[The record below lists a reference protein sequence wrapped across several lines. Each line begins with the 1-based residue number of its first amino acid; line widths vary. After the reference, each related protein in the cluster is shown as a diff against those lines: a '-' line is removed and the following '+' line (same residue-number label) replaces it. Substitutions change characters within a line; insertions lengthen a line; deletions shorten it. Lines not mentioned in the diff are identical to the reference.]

1 MKQTCSSEIRIP
13 RILIAAPGSGSGKT
27 LLTCA
32 LLRLLGR
39 KGIRAAAYKC
49 GPDFI
54 DPMFHKKVLGTPS
67 RNLDLYLAGEEGVRR
82 SFAAGCEG
90 ARRSFSAGCEDAR
103 RSFAAECEGAQIAII
118 EGVMGYFDGTGAS
131 GMEGSSYHLASVLQA
146 PVLLAA
152 DVRGMSRSAAALI
165 KGFADYGEQ
174 KMIRGA
180 FLNRVSP
187 AMADRISGWLKSEAA
202 IPVLGS
208 LPADETLHIES
219 RHLGLVEPD
228 EIPDLLQKIDRA
240 ADLLEQT
247 LNLELLL
254 EIAKGA
260 PVLRVEKES
269 VKAPGTVPESDWGDA
284 VPESAWKDST
294 TKSAREDAAAKAS
307 PVTIAVAE
315 DEAFSFYYEDNLEL
329 LEELGAEIVRFS
341 PLHDTSLPEADGLLI
356 GGGYPELRAQE
367 LAANTFMVS
376 SIRRVAEQGMPML
389 AECGGFQYLQEELVD
404 AEGTAYKMCGVL
416 KGSSRITK
424 KLVRFG
430 YVEVSGEGL
439 YFGSGRA
446 IRGHEFHYS
455 DSTDNGSA
463 CRAVKPDGR
472 SWDCMVVQGR
482 ITAGYPHLYYRSD
495 PAFAEAFV
503 TECRKFREERG
514 RN

>member
-32 LLRLLGR
+32 LLRLLHR

-82 SFAAGCEG
+82 SFAAGCE
-90 ARRSFSAGCEDAR
+90 S
-103 RSFAAECEGAQIAII
+103 AQIAVI
-118 EGVMGYFDGTGAS
+118 EGVMGYFDGTGSS
-131 GMEGSSYHLASVLQA
+131 GMEGSSYHLASVLQT

-165 KGFADYGEQ
+165 KGFTDYGEQ

-187 AMADRISGWLKSEAA
+187 AM
-202 IPVLGS
+202 
-208 LPADETLHIES
+208 IES

-228 EIPDLLQKIDRA
+228 EVPDLLQKIDHA

-260 PVLRVEKES
+260 PVLRVEKERLNKS
-269 VKAPGTVPESDWGDA
+269 VTAA
-284 VPESAWKDST
+284 ESAREDSAAV
-294 TKSAREDAAAKAS
+294 SAREDAAAKAS

-329 LEELGAEIVRFS
+329 LEELGAEIVSFS

-376 SIRRVAEQGMPML
+376 SIRRAAEQGMPIL

-416 KGSSRITK
+416 KGSSRMTK

-503 TECRKFREERG
+503 AECRKFREERG

>member
-1 MKQTCSSEIRIP
+1 MKQNYSSEIRIP

-39 KGIRAAAYKC
+39 RGIRAAAFKC

-67 RNLDLYLAGEEGVRR
+67 RNLDLYLAGENGVRR
-82 SFAAGCEG
+82 SFAAGCT
-90 ARRSFSAGCEDAR
+90 
-103 RSFAAECEGAQIAII
+103 GAQIAVI

-174 KMIRGA
+174 RMIRGA

-208 LPADETLHIES
+208 FPLDETLCIES

-228 EIPDLLQKIDRA
+228 EIPDLLQKIDHA

-247 LNLELLL
+247 LNLKLLL
-254 EIAKGA
+254 EIAGDA
-260 PVLRVEKES
+260 PVLRVEKERLNKS
-269 VKAPGTVPESDWGDA
+269 VTAA
-284 VPESAWKDST
+284 ESAREDSAAV
-294 TKSAREDAAAKAS
+294 SAREDAAAKAS

-329 LEELGAEIVRFS
+329 LEELGAEIVSFS

-376 SIRRVAEQGMPML
+376 SIRRAAEQGMPML

-416 KGSSRITK
+416 KGSSRMTK

-455 DSTDNGSA
+455 DSTNNGNV
-463 CRAVKPDGR
+463 CRAVKHDGR
-472 SWDCMVVQGR
+472 AWDCMVVQGR

-495 PAFAEAFV
+495 PAFAETFV
-503 TECRKFREERG
+503 AECRKYREERG
-514 RN
+514 RS

>member
-1 MKQTCSSEIRIP
+1 MKQNYSSEIRIP

-39 KGIRAAAYKC
+39 RGIRAAAFKC

-67 RNLDLYLAGEEGVRR
+67 RNLDLYLAGEDGVRR
-82 SFAAGCEG
+82 SFAAGCT
-90 ARRSFSAGCEDAR
+90 
-103 RSFAAECEGAQIAII
+103 GAQIAVI

-131 GMEGSSYHLASVLQA
+131 DMEGSSYHLASVLQA

-174 KMIRGA
+174 RMIRGA

-208 LPADETLHIES
+208 FPLDETLCIES

-228 EIPDLLQKIDRA
+228 EIPDLLQKIDHA

-247 LNLELLL
+247 LNLKLLL
-254 EIAKGA
+254 EIAGDA
-260 PVLRVEKES
+260 PVLRVEKERLNKS
-269 VKAPGTVPESDWGDA
+269 VTAA
-284 VPESAWKDST
+284 ESAREDSAAV
-294 TKSAREDAAAKAS
+294 SAREDAAAKAS

-329 LEELGAEIVRFS
+329 LEELGAEIVSFS

-376 SIRRVAEQGMPML
+376 SIRRAAEQGMPIL

-404 AEGTAYKMCGVL
+404 SEGIEHRMCGVL
-416 KGSSRITK
+416 KGFSRMTK

-430 YVEVSGEGL
+430 YVEVSGEGG
-439 YFGSGRA
+439 YFGSGQT

-455 DSTDNGSA
+455 DSTDNGNV

-503 TECRKFREERG
+503 AECRKFREERG

>member
-1 MKQTCSSEIRIP
+1 MKQNYSSEIRIP

-39 KGIRAAAYKC
+39 RGIRAAAFKC

-67 RNLDLYLAGEEGVRR
+67 RNLDLYLAGEDGVRR
-82 SFAAGCEG
+82 SFAAGCT
-90 ARRSFSAGCEDAR
+90 
-103 RSFAAECEGAQIAII
+103 GAQIAVI

-174 KMIRGA
+174 RMIRGA

-208 LPADETLHIES
+208 FPLGETLCIES

-228 EIPDLLQKIDRA
+228 EIPDLLQKIDHA

-247 LNLELLL
+247 LNLKLLL
-254 EIAKGA
+254 EIAGDA
-260 PVLRVEKES
+260 PVLRVEKERLNKS
-269 VKAPGTVPESDWGDA
+269 VTAA
-284 VPESAWKDST
+284 ESAREDSAAV
-294 TKSAREDAAAKAS
+294 SAREDAAAKAS

-329 LEELGAEIVRFS
+329 LEELGAEIVSFS

-376 SIRRVAEQGMPML
+376 SIRRAAEQGMPIL

-404 AEGTAYKMCGVL
+404 SEGIEHRMCGVL
-416 KGSSRITK
+416 KGFSRMTK

-430 YVEVSGEGL
+430 YVEVSGEGG
-439 YFGSGRA
+439 YFGSGQT

-455 DSTDNGSA
+455 DSTDNGNV

-503 TECRKFREERG
+503 AECRKFREERG

>member
-1 MKQTCSSEIRIP
+1 MKQNHSSEIRIP

-32 LLRLLGR
+32 LLRLFQR
-39 KGIRAAAYKC
+39 KGIRAAAFKC

-90 ARRSFSAGCEDAR
+90 A
-103 RSFAAECEGAQIAII
+103 QIAVI

-131 GMEGSSYHLASVLQA
+131 GMEGSSYHLASVLQT

-165 KGFADYGEQ
+165 KGFTDYGEQ

-187 AMADRISGWLKSEAA
+187 AMANRISGWLESEAG

-208 LPADETLHIES
+208 FPTDDALRIES

-228 EIPDLLQKIDRA
+228 EVPDLLQKIDHA

-260 PVLRVEKES
+260 PVLRVEKERLNKS
-269 VKAPGTVPESDWGDA
+269 VTAA
-284 VPESAWKDST
+284 ESAREDSAAV
-294 TKSAREDAAAKAS
+294 SAREDAAAKAS

-329 LEELGAEIVRFS
+329 LEELGAEIVSFS

-376 SIRRVAEQGMPML
+376 SIRRAAEQGMPIL

-404 AEGTAYKMCGVL
+404 AEGTAYKLEREQSDDEKAGPL
-416 KGSSRITK
+416 WLRGS
-424 KLVRFG
+424 
-430 YVEVSGEGL
+430 E
-439 YFGSGRA
+439 
-446 IRGHEFHYS
+446 
-455 DSTDNGSA
+455 
-463 CRAVKPDGR
+463 
-472 SWDCMVVQGR
+472 W
-482 ITAGYPHLYYRSD
+482 
-495 PAFAEAFV
+495 
-503 TECRKFREERG
+503 
-514 RN
+514 

>member
-1 MKQTCSSEIRIP
+1 MKQNHSSEIRIP

-32 LLRLLGR
+32 LLRLLQR
-39 KGIRAAAYKC
+39 KGIRAAAFKC

-82 SFAAGCEG
+82 SFAAGCE
-90 ARRSFSAGCEDAR
+90 S
-103 RSFAAECEGAQIAII
+103 AQIAVI
-118 EGVMGYFDGTGAS
+118 EGVMGYFDGTGSS

-146 PVLLAA
+146 PVLLAV

-165 KGFADYGEQ
+165 KGFTDYGEQ

-187 AMADRISGWLKSEAA
+187 AMANRISGWLESEVG

-208 LPADETLHIES
+208 FPADDSLRIES

-228 EIPDLLQKIDRA
+228 EVPDLLQKIDHA

-254 EIAKGA
+254 EIAQSA
-260 PVLRVEKES
+260 PVLQVEKMS
-269 VKAPGTVPESDWGDA
+269 VKEFEA
-284 VPESAWKDST
+284 
-294 TKSAREDAAAKAS
+294 ARENARNEEA

-329 LEELGAEIVRFS
+329 LEELGAQIVRFS
-341 PLHDTSLPEADGLLI
+341 PFHDREIPEADGLLI

-376 SIRRVAEQGMPML
+376 SIRRAAEQGMPML
-389 AECGGFQYLQEELVD
+389 AECGGFQYLQEELMD
-404 AEGTAYKMCGVL
+404 ADGIAHRMCGVL
-416 KGSSRITK
+416 QGCSRMTK

-430 YVEVSGEGL
+430 YVEVSGEGG

-455 DSTDNGSA
+455 DSTNNGNA
-463 CRAVKPDGR
+463 CKAVKPDGR
-472 SWDCMVVQGR
+472 AWDCMVVQGR
-482 ITAGYPHLYYRSD
+482 IVAGYPHLYYRSD

-503 TECRKFREERG
+503 RECRKFREERG

>member
-1 MKQTCSSEIRIP
+1 MKQNYSSEIRIP

-39 KGIRAAAYKC
+39 RGIRAAAFKC

-67 RNLDLYLAGEEGVRR
+67 RNLDLYLAGEDGVRR
-82 SFAAGCEG
+82 SFAAGCT
-90 ARRSFSAGCEDAR
+90 
-103 RSFAAECEGAQIAII
+103 GAQIAVI

-187 AMADRISGWLKSEAA
+187 AIADRISGWLKSEAA

-208 LPADETLHIES
+208 LPADETLRIES

-228 EIPDLLQKIDRA
+228 EVPDLLQKIDHA

-254 EIAKGA
+254 EIAQSA
-260 PVLRVEKES
+260 PVLQVEKMS
-269 VKAPGTVPESDWGDA
+269 VKELEA
-284 VPESAWKDST
+284 
-294 TKSAREDAAAKAS
+294 ARENARNEEA

-329 LEELGAEIVRFS
+329 LEELGAQIVRFS
-341 PLHDTSLPEADGLLI
+341 PLHDREFPKADGLLI
-356 GGGYPELRAQE
+356 GGGYPELKARE
-367 LAANTFMVS
+367 LAANTFMIS
-376 SIRRVAEQGMPML
+376 SIRRAAEQGMPIL
-389 AECGGFQYLQEELVD
+389 AECGGFQYLQEKLVD
-404 AEGTAYKMCGVL
+404 SEGIEHHMCGVL
-416 KGSSRITK
+416 KGCSRMTN

-430 YVEVSGEGL
+430 YLEVSGEGS
-439 YFGSGRA
+439 YFGSGRT

-455 DSTDNGSA
+455 DSTNNGNV

-472 SWDCMVVQGR
+472 AWDCMVVQGR
-482 ITAGYPHLYYRSD
+482 ITAGYPHLYYGSA
-495 PAFAEAFV
+495 PEFAEAFV
-503 TECRKFREERG
+503 RECRKFREERG
-514 RN
+514 RK

>member
-1 MKQTCSSEIRIP
+1 MKQNYSSEIRIP

-32 LLRLLGR
+32 FLRLFQR
-39 KGIRAAAYKC
+39 KGIRAAAFKC

-82 SFAAGCEG
+82 SFAAGCE
-90 ARRSFSAGCEDAR
+90 S
-103 RSFAAECEGAQIAII
+103 AQIAVI
-118 EGVMGYFDGTGAS
+118 EGVMGYFDGTGLS

-174 KMIRGA
+174 RMIRGA

-187 AMADRISGWLKSEAA
+187 TVAERIGGWLESETGL
-202 IPVLGS
+202 PVLGRFPVDAS
-208 LPADETLHIES
+208 LHIES
-219 RHLGLVEPD
+219 RHLGLIEPD
-228 EIPDLLQKIDRA
+228 EIPDLLQKIDHA

-247 LNLELLL
+247 LDLEKLL
-254 EIAKGA
+254 
-260 PVLRVEKES
+260 
-269 VKAPGTVPESDWGDA
+269 
-284 VPESAWKDST
+284 
-294 TKSAREDAAAKAS
+294 AAAGSAPALQVGEGATALQAEKNAS
-307 PVTIAVAE
+307 AFQVGEGALSGTAGEDNLPAAAATGKSGISPAIIAVAQ
-315 DEAFSFYYEDNLEL
+315 DEAFSFYYEDNLEI
-329 LEELGAEIVRFS
+329 LEELGAEIVYFS
-341 PLHDTSLPEADGLLI
+341 PLHDEGLPEADGLLI

-367 LAANTFMVS
+367 LAANTGMLS
-376 SIRRVAEQGMPML
+376 SIRRAAERGMPIL

-404 AEGTAYKMCGVL
+404 AEGNAHLMCGVL
-416 KGSSRITK
+416 KGRSRMTK

-439 YFGSGRA
+439 YFGTGRA

-455 DSTDNGSA
+455 DSTDNGNA
-463 CRAVKPDGR
+463 CKAVKPGGR

-482 ITAGYPHLYYRSD
+482 IAAGYPHLYYRSD

-503 TECRKFREERG
+503 RECRKFRQEKNSCENG
-514 RN
+514 GLP

>member
-90 ARRSFSAGCEDAR
+90 A
-103 RSFAAECEGAQIAII
+103 QIAVI
-118 EGVMGYFDGTGAS
+118 EGVMGYFDGTGTS

-187 AMADRISGWLKSEAA
+187 AIADRISGWLKSEAK

-208 LPADETLHIES
+208 FPVDESLRIES

-254 EIAKGA
+254 EIAKSA

-284 VPESAWKDST
+284 VPESARKDST
-294 TKSAREDAAAKAS
+294 AKSAREDATAKAS

-315 DEAFSFYYEDNLEL
+315 DEAFSFFYEDNLEL
-329 LEELGAEIVRFS
+329 LEELGAEIVSFS
-341 PLHDTSLPEADGLLI
+341 PLHDTSLPEADGRLI

-376 SIRRVAEQGMPML
+376 SIRRAAEQGMPIL

-416 KGSSRITK
+416 KGSSRMTK

>member
-1 MKQTCSSEIRIP
+1 MKQNYSSEIRIP

-39 KGIRAAAYKC
+39 RGIRAAAFKC

-54 DPMFHKKVLGTPS
+54 DPMFHKKVLGTSS
-67 RNLDLYLAGEEGVRR
+67 RNLDLYLAGEDGVRR
-82 SFAAGCEG
+82 SFAAGCT
-90 ARRSFSAGCEDAR
+90 
-103 RSFAAECEGAQIAII
+103 GAQIAVI

-208 LPADETLHIES
+208 FPLDETLCIES

-228 EIPDLLQKIDRA
+228 EIPDLLQKIDHA

-247 LNLELLL
+247 LNLKLLL
-254 EIAKGA
+254 EIAGDA
-260 PVLRVEKES
+260 PVLRVEEM
-269 VKAPGTVPESDWGDA
+269 
-284 VPESAWKDST
+284 
-294 TKSAREDAAAKAS
+294 AREKSSTEVS

-329 LEELGAEIVRFS
+329 LEELGAEIVSFS

-376 SIRRVAEQGMPML
+376 SIRRAAEQGMPIL
-389 AECGGFQYLQEELVD
+389 AECGGFQYLQEKLVD
-404 AEGTAYKMCGVL
+404 SEGIEHRMCGVL
-416 KGSSRITK
+416 KGFSRMTK

-430 YVEVSGEGL
+430 YVEVSGEGG
-439 YFGSGRA
+439 YFGSGQT

-455 DSTDNGSA
+455 DSTNNGSA

-503 TECRKFREERG
+503 AECRKFREERG

>member
-54 DPMFHKKVLGTPS
+54 DPMFHKKVLGTSS

-187 AMADRISGWLKSEAA
+187 AIADRISGWLKSEAA

-254 EIAKGA
+254 EIAKSA

-269 VKAPGTVPESDWGDA
+269 VKVPGTVPESDCRDA
-284 VPESAWKDST
+284 VPESARKDST
-294 TKSAREDAAAKAS
+294 AKSARKDSTAKSAREDAAAKAP

-329 LEELGAEIVRFS
+329 LEELGAEIVSFS

-376 SIRRVAEQGMPML
+376 AIRRAAEQGMPML

-416 KGSSRITK
+416 KGSSRMTK

-446 IRGHEFHYS
+446 IRALFWLRKGNPR
-455 DSTDNGSA
+455 T
-463 CRAVKPDGR
+463 
-472 SWDCMVVQGR
+472 R
-482 ITAGYPHLYYRSD
+482 ISL
-495 PAFAEAFV
+495 
-503 TECRKFREERG
+503 
-514 RN
+514 

>member
-1 MKQTCSSEIRIP
+1 MKQNHSSEIRIP

-32 LLRLLGR
+32 LLRLFQR
-39 KGIRAAAYKC
+39 KGIRAAAFKC

-82 SFAAGCEG
+82 SFAAGCE
-90 ARRSFSAGCEDAR
+90 S
-103 RSFAAECEGAQIAII
+103 AQIAVI
-118 EGVMGYFDGTGAS
+118 EGVMGYFDGTGSS

-146 PVLLAA
+146 PVLLAV

-165 KGFADYGEQ
+165 KGFTDYGEQ

-187 AMADRISGWLKSEAA
+187 AMANRISGWLESEVG

-208 LPADETLHIES
+208 FPADDSLRIES

-228 EIPDLLQKIDRA
+228 EVPDLLQKIDHA

-254 EIAKGA
+254 EIAQSA
-260 PVLRVEKES
+260 PVLQVEKMS
-269 VKAPGTVPESDWGDA
+269 VKEFEA
-284 VPESAWKDST
+284 
-294 TKSAREDAAAKAS
+294 ARENARNEEA

-329 LEELGAEIVRFS
+329 LEELGAQIVRFS
-341 PLHDTSLPEADGLLI
+341 PLHDREFPKADGLLI
-356 GGGYPELRAQE
+356 GGGYPELKARE
-367 LAANTFMVS
+367 LAANTFMIS
-376 SIRRVAEQGMPML
+376 SIRRAAEQGMPIL

-416 KGSSRITK
+416 KGSSRMTK

-482 ITAGYPHLYYRSD
+482 ITAGYPHLYYGSA
-495 PAFAEAFV
+495 PEFAEAFV
-503 TECRKFREERG
+503 RECRKFREERG
-514 RN
+514 RK

>member
-27 LLTCA
+27 LLICA

-90 ARRSFSAGCEDAR
+90 A
-103 RSFAAECEGAQIAII
+103 QIAVI
-118 EGVMGYFDGTGAS
+118 EGVMGYFDGTGTS

-187 AMADRISGWLKSEAA
+187 AIADRISGWLKSEAK

-208 LPADETLHIES
+208 FPVDESLRIES

-254 EIAKGA
+254 EIAKSA

-284 VPESAWKDST
+284 VPESARKDST
-294 TKSAREDAAAKAS
+294 AKSAREDATAKAS

-315 DEAFSFYYEDNLEL
+315 DEAFSFFYEDNLEL
-329 LEELGAEIVRFS
+329 LEELGAEIVSFS

-376 SIRRVAEQGMPML
+376 AIRRAAEQGMPML

-416 KGSSRITK
+416 KGSSRMTK

>member
-1 MKQTCSSEIRIP
+1 MKQNYSSEIRIP

-39 KGIRAAAYKC
+39 RGIRAAAFKC

-54 DPMFHKKVLGTPS
+54 DPMFHKKVLGTSS
-67 RNLDLYLAGEEGVRR
+67 RNLDLYLAGEDGVRR
-82 SFAAGCEG
+82 SFAAGCT
-90 ARRSFSAGCEDAR
+90 
-103 RSFAAECEGAQIAII
+103 GAQIAVI

-208 LPADETLHIES
+208 FPLDETLCIES

-228 EIPDLLQKIDRA
+228 EIPDLLQKIDHA

-247 LNLELLL
+247 LNLKLLL
-254 EIAKGA
+254 EIAGDA
-260 PVLRVEKES
+260 PVLRVEEM
-269 VKAPGTVPESDWGDA
+269 
-284 VPESAWKDST
+284 
-294 TKSAREDAAAKAS
+294 AREKSSTEVS

-329 LEELGAEIVRFS
+329 LEELGAEIVSFS

-376 SIRRVAEQGMPML
+376 SIRRAAEQGMPIL
-389 AECGGFQYLQEELVD
+389 AECGGFQYLQEKLVD
-404 AEGTAYKMCGVL
+404 SEGIEHRMCGVL
-416 KGSSRITK
+416 KGFSRMTK

-430 YVEVSGEGL
+430 KT
-439 YFGSGRA
+439 GS
-446 IRGHEFHYS
+446 IRLC
-455 DSTDNGSA
+455 GS
-463 CRAVKPDGR
+463 
-472 SWDCMVVQGR
+472 
-482 ITAGYPHLYYRSD
+482 
-495 PAFAEAFV
+495 
-503 TECRKFREERG
+503 ER
-514 RN
+514 

>member
-1 MKQTCSSEIRIP
+1 MKQNYSSEIRIP
-13 RILIAAPGSGSGKT
+13 KILIAAPGSGSGKT

-39 KGIRAAAYKC
+39 RGIRAAAFKC

-67 RNLDLYLAGEEGVRR
+67 RNLDLYLAGEDGVRR
-82 SFAAGCEG
+82 SFAAGCT
-90 ARRSFSAGCEDAR
+90 
-103 RSFAAECEGAQIAII
+103 GAQIAVI

-174 KMIRGA
+174 RMIRGA

-208 LPADETLHIES
+208 FPLDETLCIES
-219 RHLGLVEPD
+219 RHLGLVEPG
-228 EIPDLLQKIDRA
+228 EIPDLLQKIDHA

-260 PVLRVEKES
+260 PVLRVEKERLNKS
-269 VKAPGTVPESDWGDA
+269 VTAA
-284 VPESAWKDST
+284 ESAREDSAAV
-294 TKSAREDAAAKAS
+294 SAREDAAAKAS

-329 LEELGAEIVRFS
+329 LEELGAEIVSFS

-376 SIRRVAEQGMPML
+376 SIRRAAEQGMPIL
-389 AECGGFQYLQEELVD
+389 AECGGFQYLQEKLVD
-404 AEGTAYKMCGVL
+404 SEGIEHRMCGVL
-416 KGSSRITK
+416 KGFSRMTK

-430 YVEVSGEGL
+430 YVEVSGEGG
-439 YFGSGRA
+439 YFGSGQT

-455 DSTDNGSA
+455 DSTNNGSV

-472 SWDCMVVQGR
+472 AWDCMVVQGR

-503 TECRKFREERG
+503 AECRKFREERG

>member
-1 MKQTCSSEIRIP
+1 MKQNYSSEIRIP

-39 KGIRAAAYKC
+39 KGIRAAAFKC

-82 SFAAGCEG
+82 P
-90 ARRSFSAGCEDAR
+90 FSAG
-103 RSFAAECEGAQIAII
+103 CEGAQIAVI

-187 AMADRISGWLKSEAA
+187 AIADRISGWLESEAG

-208 LPADETLHIES
+208 FPADDALRIES

-228 EIPDLLQKIDRA
+228 EVPDLLQKIDHA

-254 EIAKGA
+254 EIAKSA
-260 PVLRVEKES
+260 PVLQVEKMSRKDLETASES
-269 VKAPGTVPESDWGDA
+269 TLGE
-284 VPESAWKDST
+284 
-294 TKSAREDAAAKAS
+294 AA

-329 LEELGAEIVRFS
+329 LEELGAQIVRFS
-341 PLHDTSLPEADGLLI
+341 PLHDREIPEADGLLI
-356 GGGYPELRAQE
+356 GGGYPELKARE

-376 SIRRVAEQGMPML
+376 SIHRAAEQGMPML
-389 AECGGFQYLQEELVD
+389 AECGGFQYLQEKLVD
-404 AEGTAYKMCGVL
+404 ADGIAHRMCGTSSL
-416 KGSSRITK
+416 WLRGS
-424 KLVRFG
+424 
-430 YVEVSGEGL
+430 E
-439 YFGSGRA
+439 
-446 IRGHEFHYS
+446 
-455 DSTDNGSA
+455 
-463 CRAVKPDGR
+463 
-472 SWDCMVVQGR
+472 W
-482 ITAGYPHLYYRSD
+482 
-495 PAFAEAFV
+495 
-503 TECRKFREERG
+503 
-514 RN
+514 

>member
-1 MKQTCSSEIRIP
+1 MKQNHSSEIRIP

-32 LLRLLGR
+32 LLRLFQR
-39 KGIRAAAYKC
+39 KGIRAAAFKC

-67 RNLDLYLAGEEGVRR
+67 RNLDLYLAGEDGVRR

-90 ARRSFSAGCEDAR
+90 A
-103 RSFAAECEGAQIAII
+103 QIAVI
-118 EGVMGYFDGTGAS
+118 EGVMGYFDGTGSS

-146 PVLLAA
+146 PVLLAV

-174 KMIRGA
+174 RMIRGA

-187 AMADRISGWLKSEAA
+187 AMANRISGWLESEAG

-208 LPADETLHIES
+208 FPVDDALHIES

-228 EIPDLLQKIDRA
+228 EIPDLLQKIDHA
-240 ADLLEQT
+240 ADLLDQT

-254 EIAKGA
+254 EIAQSA
-260 PVLRVEKES
+260 PVLQVEKMSREKPS
-269 VKAPGTVPESDWGDA
+269 VEV
-284 VPESAWKDST
+284 
-294 TKSAREDAAAKAS
+294 S
-307 PVTIAVAE
+307 PVTIALAE
-315 DEAFSFYYEDNLEL
+315 DKAFSFYYEDNLEL
-329 LEELGAEIVRFS
+329 LKELGAQIVRFS
-341 PLHDTSLPEADGLLI
+341 PLHDREIPEADGLLI
-356 GGGYPELRAQE
+356 GGGYPELKAGE
-367 LAANTFMVS
+367 LAANTFMIS
-376 SIRRVAEQGMPML
+376 SIRRAAEQGMPIL
-389 AECGGFQYLQEELVD
+389 AECGGFQYLQEKLVD
-404 AEGTAYKMCGVL
+404 SEGIEHRMCGVL
-416 KGSSRITK
+416 KGFSRMTK

-430 YVEVSGEGL
+430 YVEVSGEGG
-439 YFGSGRA
+439 YFGSGQT

-455 DSTDNGSA
+455 DSTNNGNA

-472 SWDCMVVQGR
+472 AWDCMVVQGR

-503 TECRKFREERG
+503 AECRKFREERG

>member
-1 MKQTCSSEIRIP
+1 MKQNHSSEIRIP

-32 LLRLLGR
+32 LLRLFQR
-39 KGIRAAAYKC
+39 KGIRAAAFKC

-82 SFAAGCEG
+82 SFAAGCE
-90 ARRSFSAGCEDAR
+90 S
-103 RSFAAECEGAQIAII
+103 AQIAVI
-118 EGVMGYFDGTGAS
+118 EGVMGYFDGTGSS

-146 PVLLAA
+146 PVLLAV

-165 KGFADYGEQ
+165 KGFTDYGEQ

-187 AMADRISGWLKSEAA
+187 AMANRISGWLESEVG

-208 LPADETLHIES
+208 FPADDSLRIES

-228 EIPDLLQKIDRA
+228 EVPDLLQKIDHA

-254 EIAKGA
+254 EIAQSA
-260 PVLRVEKES
+260 PVLQVEKMS
-269 VKAPGTVPESDWGDA
+269 VKEFEA
-284 VPESAWKDST
+284 
-294 TKSAREDAAAKAS
+294 ARENARNEEA

-329 LEELGAEIVRFS
+329 LEELGAQIVRFS
-341 PLHDTSLPEADGLLI
+341 PLHDREIPEADGLLI

-376 SIRRVAEQGMPML
+376 SIRRAAEQGMPML
-389 AECGGFQYLQEELVD
+389 AECGGFQYLQEELMD
-404 AEGTAYKMCGVL
+404 ADGIAHRMCGVL
-416 KGSSRITK
+416 QGCSRMTK

-430 YVEVSGEGL
+430 YVEVSGEGG

-455 DSTDNGSA
+455 DSTNNGNA
-463 CRAVKPDGR
+463 CKAVKPDGR
-472 SWDCMVVQGR
+472 AWDCMVVQGR
-482 ITAGYPHLYYRSD
+482 IVAGYPHLYYRSD

-503 TECRKFREERG
+503 RECRKFREERG

>member
-1 MKQTCSSEIRIP
+1 MKQNHSSEIRIP

-32 LLRLLGR
+32 LLRLFQR
-39 KGIRAAAYKC
+39 KGIRAAAFKC

-82 SFAAGCEG
+82 SFAAGCE
-90 ARRSFSAGCEDAR
+90 S
-103 RSFAAECEGAQIAII
+103 AQIAVI
-118 EGVMGYFDGTGAS
+118 EGVMGYFDGTGSS

-146 PVLLAA
+146 PVLLAV

-165 KGFADYGEQ
+165 KGFTDYGEQ

-187 AMADRISGWLKSEAA
+187 AMANRISGWLESEVG

-208 LPADETLHIES
+208 FPADDSLRIES

-228 EIPDLLQKIDRA
+228 EVPDLLQKIDHA

-254 EIAKGA
+254 EIAQSA
-260 PVLRVEKES
+260 PVLQVEKMS
-269 VKAPGTVPESDWGDA
+269 VKEFEA
-284 VPESAWKDST
+284 
-294 TKSAREDAAAKAS
+294 ARENARNEEA

-329 LEELGAEIVRFS
+329 LEELGAQIVRFS
-341 PLHDTSLPEADGLLI
+341 PLHDREFPKADGLLI
-356 GGGYPELRAQE
+356 GGGYPELKARE
-367 LAANTFMVS
+367 LAANTFMIS
-376 SIRRVAEQGMPML
+376 SIRRAAEQGMPML
-389 AECGGFQYLQEELVD
+389 AECGGFQYLQEKLVD
-404 AEGTAYKMCGVL
+404 AEGTAHRMCGVL
-416 KGSSRITK
+416 KGCSRMTK

-455 DSTDNGSA
+455 DSTNNGNA
-463 CRAVKPDGR
+463 CKAVKPDGR
-472 SWDCMVVQGR
+472 AWDCMVVQGR
-482 ITAGYPHLYYRSD
+482 IVAGYPHLYYRSD

-503 TECRKFREERG
+503 RECRKFREERG

>member
-1 MKQTCSSEIRIP
+1 
-13 RILIAAPGSGSGKT
+13 
-27 LLTCA
+27 
-32 LLRLLGR
+32 
-39 KGIRAAAYKC
+39 
-49 GPDFI
+49 
-54 DPMFHKKVLGTPS
+54 
-67 RNLDLYLAGEEGVRR
+67 
-82 SFAAGCEG
+82 
-90 ARRSFSAGCEDAR
+90 
-103 RSFAAECEGAQIAII
+103 
-118 EGVMGYFDGTGAS
+118 
-131 GMEGSSYHLASVLQA
+131 MEGSSYHLASVLQA

-174 KMIRGA
+174 RMIRGA

-208 LPADETLHIES
+208 FPLDETLCIES

-228 EIPDLLQKIDRA
+228 EIPDLLQKIDHA

-247 LNLELLL
+247 LNLKLLL
-254 EIAKGA
+254 EIAGDA
-260 PVLRVEKES
+260 PVLRVEKERLNKS
-269 VKAPGTVPESDWGDA
+269 VTAA
-284 VPESAWKDST
+284 ESAREDSAAV
-294 TKSAREDAAAKAS
+294 SAREDAAAKAS

-329 LEELGAEIVRFS
+329 LEELGAEIVSFS

-376 SIRRVAEQGMPML
+376 SIRRAAEQGMPML

-416 KGSSRITK
+416 KGSSRMTK

-455 DSTDNGSA
+455 DSTNNGNV
-463 CRAVKPDGR
+463 CRAVKHDGR
-472 SWDCMVVQGR
+472 AWDCMVVQGR

-495 PAFAEAFV
+495 PAFAETFV
-503 TECRKFREERG
+503 AECRKYREERG
-514 RN
+514 RS